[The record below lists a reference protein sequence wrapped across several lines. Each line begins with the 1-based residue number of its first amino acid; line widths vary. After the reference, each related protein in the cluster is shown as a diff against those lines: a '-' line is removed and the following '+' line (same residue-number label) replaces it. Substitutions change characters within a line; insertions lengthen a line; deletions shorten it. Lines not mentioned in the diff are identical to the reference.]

1 MVSTFFYWF
10 LLSIKLL
17 IDSKLLTK
25 AKEALMVEEFKIKKE
40 VAWIFANI
48 LENDEP
54 DQVKHLFELNIF
66 EVLCDLL
73 KFSNDALASVLL
85 TALARLL
92 DFDSDH
98 NDKMLAERIQNH
110 REESKLISWLLK
122 S

>member
-1 MVSTFFYWF
+1 
-10 LLSIKLL
+10 LSIKLL

-73 KFSNDALASVLL
+73 KFSNDALVSVLL

-98 NDKMLAERIQNH
+98 NDKMLADRIQNH